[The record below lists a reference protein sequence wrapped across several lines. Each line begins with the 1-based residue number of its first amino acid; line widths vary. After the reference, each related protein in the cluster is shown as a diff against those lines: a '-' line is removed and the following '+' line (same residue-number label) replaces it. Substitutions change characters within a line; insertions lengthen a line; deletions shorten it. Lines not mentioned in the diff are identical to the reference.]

1 MDKNSLCTELKG
13 VIQSLLDMPNLELD
27 NDTDLINS
35 GLDIDSLDILEL
47 ELALERKYDIQE
59 ALSKESL
66 RSINSIADFIID
78 YKRTH

>member
-13 VIQSLLDMPNLELD
+13 VMRSLLDMPNLELD

-47 ELALERKYDIQE
+47 ELALEKKYDIQD
-59 ALSKESL
+59 ALPRESL
-66 RSINSIADFIID
+66 RSIDSIADFIIN